1 MELQHTRFRGLPGY
15 GVGGIRVLESW
26 IWVMGHDLRLG
37 YQIEVKAQ
45 DQSYKVTGQGLGVR
59 VKGQEKIL
67 RV

>member
-1 MELQHTRFRGLPGY
+1 MEVQHPRFRGLPGY

-26 IWVMGHDLRLG
+26 IWVMDHDFRLG
-37 YQIEVKAQ
+37 YQTESKAQ

-59 VKGQEKIL
+59 VKGQEKSL